1 MDVGLT
7 ADQRAIASGARDFLI
22 AECPASVVREAWES
36 PTGRS
41 PDLWMKLAAVGL
53 LGLVV
58 PERYGGMGL
67 GDLEL
72 AVVLEQAGR
81 VALPEPLLETA
92 VACLTLVEVG
102 TEPQREKWLP
112 MIAAGEA
119 VVTLGLE
126 DQLLVTDAHVAEVIV
141 LARGDQLHAVP
152 ADHFTATAQPAF
164 DGARRLFTIDPEL
177 DDRTAMGA
185 ERSSVVRLTD
195 RAAVAAAAVLV
206 GISAHLVEVTV
217 TYVKERRQFDR
228 PVGSF
233 QAVKHKLAEAH
244 LAVETA
250 RPAVWAAAHLLAEGS
265 AEASVAAS
273 VAKSYA
279 GSAAAVVNDHA
290 LQFHGGIGFTWEHDL
305 HLWLKRGKA
314 LEQAY
319 GTPRWHR
326 NRLMD
331 MMQKGSSR

>member
-1 MDVGLT
+1 MDADLT
-7 ADQRAIASGARDFLI
+7 ADQRALARGARDFLV
-22 AECPASVVREAWES
+22 AECPPSVVRQAWES
-36 PTGRS
+36 TTGRS
-41 PDLWMKLAAVGL
+41 SHLWTKLAGVGF

-72 AVVLEQAGR
+72 AVLLEEAGR

-92 VACLTLVEVG
+92 VACLTLAETG
-102 TEPQREKWLP
+102 TDAQRERWLP
-112 MIAAGEA
+112 MIAAGETVA
-119 VVTLGLE
+119 TISVE
-126 DQLLVTDAHVAEVIV
+126 DQQLVADAHVAEVLV
-141 LARGDQLHAVP
+141 LAARGQLHVVP
-152 ADHFTATAQPAF
+152 AERFAAAAQPTF
-164 DGARRLFTIDPEL
+164 DGARRLFTVRAEL
-177 DDRTAMGA
+177 SRDTAMGA
-185 ERSSVVRLTD
+185 EGDPAVRLTD
-195 RAAVAAAAVLV
+195 RAAVAAAAVV
-206 GISAHLVEVTV
+206 IGIAAHLLEVTV
-217 TYVKERRQFDR
+217 AYVKERHQFGR

-250 RPAVWAAAHLLAEGS
+250 RPAVWAAAHLLDKRS
-265 AEASVAAS
+265 AQASVAAS

-279 GSAAAVVNDHA
+279 ASAAAVVNDHA
-290 LQFHGGIGFTWEHDL
+290 LQCHGGIGFTWEHDL

-326 NRLMD
+326 NRLID
-331 MMQKGSSR
+331 MVGEGHST